1 MVFGISWQK
10 VFWLVLPF
18 MKKKITYKQ
27 LHPPLVEVNRQDYAM
42 PMEDLGIA

>member
-1 MVFGISWQK
+1 MVFGKSCQK

-18 MKKKITYKQ
+18 MKKKINDKP

-42 PMEDLGIA
+42 PMEGLGIA